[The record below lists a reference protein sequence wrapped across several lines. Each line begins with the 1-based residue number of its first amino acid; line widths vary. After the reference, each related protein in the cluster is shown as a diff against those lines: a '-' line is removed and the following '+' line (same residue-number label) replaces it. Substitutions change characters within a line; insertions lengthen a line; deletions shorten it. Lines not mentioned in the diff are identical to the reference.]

1 MCVDW
6 CVCLPNLPSFV
17 YIKSPF
23 YPKFT
28 RFFIPKIP
36 PFHQNSTPIPNPP
49 KYPLSIN
56 PLINPKQSKILTIP
70 IELF

>member
-28 RFFIPKIP
+28 RFFIPKTP
-36 PFHQNSTPIPNPP
+36 PFYQKSTPFP
-49 KYPLSIN
+49 KT
-56 PLINPKQSKILTIP
+56 PKQPPTTTPP
-70 IELF
+70 ITPNNPVLSQSP